1 LLLAIGPAI
10 AEALINFIPDIGG
23 GISKDAFK
31 PMLEE
36 IIPII

>member
-1 LLLAIGPAI
+1 LLLAVGPAI
-10 AEALINFIPDIGG
+10 AEALLKYIPNIGG
-23 GISKDAFK
+23 GISKDVFK